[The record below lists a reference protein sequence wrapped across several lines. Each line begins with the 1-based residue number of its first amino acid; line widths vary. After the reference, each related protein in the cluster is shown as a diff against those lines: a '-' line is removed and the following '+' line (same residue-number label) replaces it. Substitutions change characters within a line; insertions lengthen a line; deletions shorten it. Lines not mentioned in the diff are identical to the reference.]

1 MTRGMKYMATLE
13 EIKKQ
18 IQKLS
23 ESEAKTL
30 LFQIMTQFNLLKGTD
45 FSEQEFIQFVEKIY
59 DTFRNEK

>member
-1 MTRGMKYMATLE
+1 MATLE